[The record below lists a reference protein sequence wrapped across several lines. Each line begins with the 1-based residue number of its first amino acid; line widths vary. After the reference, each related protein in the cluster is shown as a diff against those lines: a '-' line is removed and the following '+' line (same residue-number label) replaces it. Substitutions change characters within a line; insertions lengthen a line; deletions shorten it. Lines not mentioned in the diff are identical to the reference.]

1 MHRPARGHAASTRV
15 LARLAFILIGMAV
28 GRGCATGGPAERAPD
43 ATPAPAGRGPE
54 RAAVQPEPNT
64 DQAEEAVVAVEHFGS
79 TVRARLENGLTV
91 VVEPYHAAPVVAIQV
106 WLEVGS
112 ADEGPDEHGL
122 AHLHEHMLFKGTEQ
136 RGVGEIAQAIEA
148 AGGDINAWTSFDHTV
163 YHVVL
168 ASQFFDLGLSV
179 LADAVQNARFDPR
192 ELEREKQVVLEEIKR
207 SRDMPSS
214 WLFERL
220 FATAYKR
227 HPYGQPILGS
237 AESVSGVT
245 RKTIRSFF
253 RRHYRPARMTLV
265 VAGDVDAE
273 VVIERAQTLFA
284 GGSSGGARRPE
295 RPAEPQQRKP
305 RVQVLRDDIQETH
318 LGLAWPVPAMDHP
331 DVAAIDVLA
340 TLLGQGES
348 SRLTLRLKRGLN
360 LVNEVYAN
368 AFIPSDPGLFLVGG
382 ACAAGQAEAA
392 LEQMAR
398 QVAALGAEPVGADEL
413 AKVKTMIESDVLYM
427 RETVQGRARRM
438 GSYQVLMDD
447 PRYGERYLSQV
458 LSLEPADLMRVARSY
473 LRPDRVN
480 AVVLLPENQ
489 AQRLDRKSAL
499 AALRR
504 GAESERAAAEP
515 AAAEV
520 QRIKIRN
527 GPTVLVEED
536 HSNGLV
542 ALRAV
547 FLGGSRYEDEQLAG
561 INNLLAG
568 LLTRG
573 SAHRSADE
581 IAREV
586 DAIAGSLDG
595 FSGRNTLGLRAEFPA
610 RFLDR
615 GLELFADCLL
625 HPALAKSEIKRER
638 QLVLEEIAKREDN
651 LAGLAF
657 DRFTAALYSDHPYR
671 LPVLGSRKSTAG
683 LRRAQLRSYYRRYFT
698 PDRMVLA
705 VVGDVDGAQV
715 VERIRALFGHGR
727 RPKDRPKP
735 PRVPLDRPPSE
746 PRITFKHRDRAQAH
760 VVLGFMGT
768 RLVSADRH
776 AIEVLLAALAG
787 QGGRLFVDLRDR
799 RSLAYAITGFSL
811 EGIEPGFLAFY
822 LGTDPGRVD
831 EALAALREQLAAV
844 RRGPLSA
851 AELERAQRHLIGTHA
866 ISLQRT
872 SARAAAL
879 AFNELYGLG
888 HLAHT
893 RYAEHI
899 QAVTRRDVQR
909 VARKYLEPG
918 AATLS
923 LVGPEQQLPAP
934 AELWQP

>member
-15 LARLAFILIGMAV
+15 LARLAFILIGMAL

-43 ATPAPAGRGPE
+43 PAPASAERGPE
-54 RAAVQPEPNT
+54 RAAAQLEPKT
-64 DQAEEAVVAVEHFGS
+64 EQAEEAVVVEHFEAA
-79 TVRARLENGLTV
+79 VRARLENGLTV
-91 VVEPYHAAPVVAIQV
+91 VVEPYHVAPVVAIQV

-168 ASQFFDLGLSV
+168 ASRFFDLGLSV

-207 SRDMPSS
+207 TRDMPSS
-214 WLFERL
+214 WLIERL

-368 AFIPSDPGLFLVGG
+368 AFIPSDSGLFLVGG

-427 RETVQGRARRM
+427 RETVQGRARRL

-458 LSLEPADLMRVARSY
+458 LSLEPADLMRVARSH

-504 GAESERAAAEP
+504 GAESERATAAEP

-536 HSNGLV
+536 RSNGLV

-547 FLGGSRYEDEQLAG
+547 FLGGSRYEDEQHAG

-573 SAHRSADE
+573 SARRSADE

-586 DAIAGSLDG
+586 DAIAGSLEG

-851 AELERAQRHLIGTHA
+851 AELERAQCHLIGTHA